1 MASVLSMYERYGIG
15 GEVVVHPTWV
25 PDHRLRTAGLTLAS
39 LELVRRLASDAIVH
53 VHISERGS
61 FVREGAILTLA
72 SRRGLRTVVTIHGA
86 DFLAFA
92 EAHRKLTTGVL
103 RRARAILC
111 LSDAATLAVRAMVP
125 GARVSR
131 MPNPAVIDEG
141 SPPADTTAELVLFAG
156 EIGVRKGADV
166 LERAWPLIADARPE
180 ARCVLV
186 GPPTSLHVEAV
197 DRLSVLEP
205 MTLDGVKELVRQA
218 RVVVL
223 PSRAEAMPMILIEAQ
238 GAARPFVATP
248 VGAIPELA
256 EHGGVLVPVGDA
268 DALSTAVIDLLSHAD
283 RAVSLGGDGQSYARE
298 TRSVAVV
305 DARLRALYDEL

>member
-1 MASVLSMYERYGIG
+1 MASVLSMYERYAIG

-25 PDHRLRTAGLTLAS
+25 PGRRLRTAGLTLAS
-39 LELVRRLASDAIVH
+39 LELVRGLASDAIVH

-61 FVREGAILTLA
+61 FVREGAILALA
-72 SRRGLRTVVTIHGA
+72 SKRGLRTVVTIHGA

-92 EAHRKLTTGVL
+92 EAHRRLTASVL
-103 RRARAILC
+103 SRARAILC
-111 LSDAATLAVRAMVP
+111 LSDAATVAVRAMVP

-131 MPNPAVIDEG
+131 MPNPAAIDEQ
-141 SPPADTTAELVLFAG
+141 SPPVDATAELVLFAG

-180 ARCVLV
+180 ASCVLV
-186 GPPTSLHVEAV
+186 GPPTSLRIEDAE
-197 DRLSVLEP
+197 RLSVRAP
-205 MTLDGVKELVRQA
+205 TTLDGVKELMREA

-268 DALSTAVIDLLSHAD
+268 EALSVAVIDLLAHAD
-283 RAVSLGGDGQSYARE
+283 RAASLGSDGQSYARE
-298 TRSVAVV
+298 TRGVAVV